1 MLQDLPQPIGV
12 VAVRVCEDHMV
23 DDSCS
28 VIGFQMLD
36 DLISRIQ
43 VSTVN
48 DVYALSAIHRI
59 A

>member
-1 MLQDLPQPIGV
+1 
-12 VAVRVCEDHMV
+12 MV
-23 DDSCS
+23 DNSCS
-28 VIGFQMLD
+28 VIGFQVLD

-43 VSTVN
+43 VSAVN